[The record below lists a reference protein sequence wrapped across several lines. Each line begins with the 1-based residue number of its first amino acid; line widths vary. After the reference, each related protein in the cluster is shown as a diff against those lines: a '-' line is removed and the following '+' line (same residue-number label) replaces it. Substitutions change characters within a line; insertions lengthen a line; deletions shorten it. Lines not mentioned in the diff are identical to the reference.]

1 MLYIATGSFFFTIL
15 ILFYQLLVW
24 RNQKA
29 IATEKRM
36 NFIEDMDHYAYDET
50 KSFGERVL
58 LPILNRLGS
67 VFSFGTPSHV
77 KVTQKRKLEKA
88 GFLKD
93 KSYER
98 WVVQVFLRN
107 SIVMMLMVMASLYT
121 DLSMIRA
128 LAIGLFILVFL
139 KAIDRFRL
147 ASAIRKRSETML
159 KDLPF
164 TLDLITVSVE
174 AGLSL
179 DGAISRVA
187 TNIKGV
193 LSEEFA
199 KTLKEMR
206 MGIDKKIAL
215 KNMGD
220 RCEVRE
226 ISVLMSSLIQADE
239 LGVSLGKVLRIEGA
253 QLREN
258 RKQVARE
265 KAMKAPIKMLFPL
278 MIFIFPAVFIIILG
292 PAVLQAFKLL

>member
-107 SIVMMLMVMASLYT
+107 SIVMMLMVVASLYT

>member
-15 ILFYQLLVW
+15 IVLYQLFVW
-24 RNQKA
+24 RNKKA

-36 NFIEDMDHYAYDET
+36 NFIEDMDHYSYEDA
-50 KSFGERVL
+50 KGFGERVL
-58 LPILNRLGS
+58 LPILNSLGR
-67 VFSFGTPSHV
+67 VFSIGTPSHI
-77 KVTQKRKLEKA
+77 KLTRKRKLEKA

-98 WVVQVFLRN
+98 WVVQLFLRN
-107 SIVMMLMVMASLYT
+107 SIVIMLMVLVSIYT
-121 DLSMIRA
+121 DLDMVRA
-128 LAIGLFILVFL
+128 LGIGVFIVIFL

-147 ASAIRKRSETML
+147 ASAIKKRSHTML

-187 TNIKGV
+187 ANIKGV

-206 MGIDKKIAL
+206 MGIDKKVAL

-278 MIFIFPAVFIIILG
+278 MLFIFPAVFIIILG